1 MVKHN
6 TVYAVLLAV
15 YGAMCLITGLYGFY
29 HLEPSRGRNTGLL
42 LFILQ
47 FLMALFILILRLGKS
62 KYARIA
68 TRVVNIVYLPFPFLG
83 TALGI
88 YGLLKVDRK
97 RSNEGDALGTTV
109 NKAP

>member
-1 MVKHN
+1 MVNHD
-6 TVYAVLLAV
+6 TVYTALLAV
-15 YGAMCLITGLYGFY
+15 HGLGSLGTGLYGFY
-29 HLEPSRGRNTGLL
+29 YLERSQGSNTAFLL
-42 LFILQ
+42 LILQ

-68 TRVVNIVYLPFPFLG
+68 TRVVNILFLPFVFPG

-97 RSNEGDALGTTV
+97 RSS
-109 NKAP
+109 K